1 MRVKLSK
8 FTKTTP
14 QNSNWGDMRPPGAPV
29 LDLPLGMTPVQTK
42 GERWKNRTAQT
53 FVLGIGLYI
62 AQAV

>member
-1 MRVKLSK
+1 MLNC
-8 FTKTTP
+8 
-14 QNSNWGDMRPPGAPV
+14 QNLRKQPPKIQTGGCAAPGAPV